1 MQSAAEL
8 RNNTAATTH
17 ARRFLLLLGLIVFV
31 CTLGSL
37 YFYLNGIDKKYK
49 TLAAELGRS
58 FFQAVDT
65 MREWNLDQ
73 GGIYVEVSEDTQPNP
88 YLAES
93 LRTLTTADGKV
104 LAMINHAQMTRLF
117 SELLTHKRGIHLHI
131 SSLTPIRPDNLA
143 DRWEEHVLAH
153 FARDSVEEFDIVGDG
168 DDSVF
173 RYMAPLR
180 VEERCLTC
188 HPRQADSPSHLR
200 GGISVSFS
208 YVPFR
213 KAMEAERRHI
223 LLIHGMFFILGV
235 GLIALTGRKMI
246 HSIAALQD
254 ALLQVKR
261 LEGFL
266 PICSRCKKI
275 RLGGSDHRDQ
285 QSWIAVETYIQD
297 RTDAEFT
304 HGLCPQ
310 CAKKLYPDFFHD
322 PPR

>member
-1 MQSAAEL
+1 
-8 RNNTAATTH
+8 
-17 ARRFLLLLGLIVFV
+17 LIV
-31 CTLGSL
+31 CLSTLGSL
-37 YFYLNGIDKKYK
+37 YFDLSGIDQKYK
-49 TLAAELGRS
+49 TLAADWGRS
-58 FFQAVDT
+58 FFQAIDT
-65 MREWNLDQ
+65 MRGWNLDH
-73 GGIYVEVSEDTQPNP
+73 GGIYVEVSKDTQPNP

-93 LRTLTTADGKV
+93 LRTLATADGKV

-117 SELLTHKRGIHLHI
+117 SELLTNQRGIHLHI
-131 SSLTPIRPDNLA
+131 TSLTPIRPDNLA
-143 DRWEEHVLAH
+143 DPWEEHVLAH
-153 FARDSVEEFDIVGDG
+153 FRRGSSEEFDIVGDG

-188 HPRQADSPSHLR
+188 HPRQEDSPDHVR

-213 KAMEAERRHI
+213 KAVAAERRQN
-223 LLIHGMFFILGV
+223 LLAHGMFFILGV

-261 LEGFL
+261 LEGLL

-275 RLGGSDHRDQ
+275 RLTGSDHRDQ

-297 RTDAEFT
+297 
-304 HGLCPQ
+304 
-310 CAKKLYPDFFHD
+310 
-322 PPR
+322 